1 VAVACAVNRPLKAEL
16 AREPLALISDVSLV
30 RLPPVGEVGVDDQ
43 ELQQLRALLAEYPK
57 MLGIQVAEPTHAE
70 RVARTPRPQTFPAP
84 QNVGGIRPAMSRCQR
99 RNLTVTARTCRTQDY
114 QSVVFDGSPWS
125 SLADAA
131 QRFSLS
137 QRCQPLSVILADFRS

>member
-1 VAVACAVNRPLKAEL
+1 MAVACAVNRPLKAEL

-70 RVARTPRPQTFPAP
+70 RVARTPRPQTFPGA
-84 QNVGGIRPAMSRCQR
+84 SER
-99 RNLTVTARTCRTQDY
+99 RRDQAREIACVYRRT
-114 QSVVFDGSPWS
+114 
-125 SLADAA
+125 LCLL
-131 QRFSLS
+131 RE
-137 QRCQPLSVILADFRS
+137 RRS